1 MEFMSND
8 WLTAKESTG
17 VSWIVFVALNIEMYP
32 QLFV

>member
-17 VSWIVFVALNIEMYP
+17 VSIDILNEI
-32 QLFV
+32 FSIGKK